1 MVDWYLGTIGFSY
14 KDWDG
19 VFYPAGM
26 SPRSYLAHYS
36 QIFNA
41 VELDSTFYGPPP
53 VERVRQWAQTAP
65 AGFKFCP
72 KTPREITHDLRLIGA
87 QPAMM
92 TFLEAIGWLGDKLGA
107 ILIQLPPSFT
117 AVEFDTIAAFL
128 TSLPSD
134 LRYAVEFRHP
144 SWYVSETAEL
154 LKAQGMAWVSL
165 DYLDLPKQIGLTTDF
180 LYIRWLGEHGRFE
193 QKNQEQIDA
202 TPELTWWWNYIQP
215 HLGHVQTIYGF
226 FNNEYAGFSPGSCNR
241 FKSIAGLPITH
252 PQLPQQDRLF

>member
-1 MVDWYLGTIGFSY
+1 MVDWYLGTVGFSY

-26 SPRSYLAHYS
+26 PQRSYLAHYS
-36 QIFNA
+36 QFYHA

-53 VERVRQWAQTAP
+53 PERVRQWAITVP
-65 AGFKFCP
+65 PGFKFCP
-72 KTPREITHDLRLIGA
+72 KTPRQITHDLRLIGA
-87 QPAMM
+87 ERLM
-92 TFLEAIGWLGDKLGA
+92 TEFLEAMRWLGDKLGP

-117 AVEFDTIAAFL
+117 AAQFDSVATFL
-128 TSLPSD
+128 AELPAD

-144 SWYVSETAEL
+144 SWYVSETAEM
-154 LKAQGMAWVSL
+154 LKARQMAWVSL

-193 QKNQEQIDA
+193 QKNQERIDV
-202 TPELTWWWNYIQP
+202 TPELTWWGEYIQP

-226 FNNEYAGFSPGSCNR
+226 FNNDYAGYSPGSCNR
-241 FKSIAGLPITH
+241 FKKIVGLPATS
-252 PQLPQQDRLF
+252 PELPQQGRLF

>member
-1 MVDWYLGTIGFSY
+1 
-14 KDWDG
+14 
-19 VFYPAGM
+19 M

-226 FNNEYAGFSPGSCNR
+226 FNNDYAGFSPGSCNR